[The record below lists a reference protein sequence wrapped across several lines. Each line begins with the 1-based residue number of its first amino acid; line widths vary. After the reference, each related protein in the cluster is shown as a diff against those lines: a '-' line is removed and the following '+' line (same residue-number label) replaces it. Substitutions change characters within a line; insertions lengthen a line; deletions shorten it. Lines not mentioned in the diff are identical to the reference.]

1 MRVVQVSIMAGV
13 LVLAAA
19 CGGSG
24 PGATGSAAPT
34 AAACTGSGGTQV
46 SVADFTFNPGSATVA
61 AGGTVTWTNADS
73 ATHTVTF
80 DDGTDCGRINQGAA
94 VTRTFAAAGTFPYHC
109 AIHASSMRGSVVV
122 Q

>member
-46 SVADFTFNPGSATVA
+46 SVADFTFNPGER
-61 AGGTVTWTNADS
+61 NRCCRR
-73 ATHTVTF
+73 
-80 DDGTDCGRINQGAA
+80 DGDLDQRRLGDPHGD
-94 VTRTFAAAGTFPYHC
+94 V
-109 AIHASSMRGSVVV
+109 
-122 Q
+122 